1 MKVICHICDMMR
13 ENFSINT
20 FKMKFPGQRKSKHY
34 FPTHARDPLV
44 NQIQQTPKLHRPTIV
59 GVGQTIVDIE
69 ARVDDEFLT
78 RYDLS
83 KGHSLVLEESKA
95 DALYHELV
103 ERGLITHQYPGDT
116 IGNTLHNYSV
126 LADNKSVLL
135 GVMSKNIEVGSYAYR
150 YLCRTSARMN
160 LNHLQT
166 VDGPIGRCYTLI
178 SEDGERTFAINEGHM
193 NKLRPDSI
201 PEEVFDKASA
211 LVVSSYLMRG
221 KPEDPMPQAVQRAIE
236 IAKARS
242 IPVVLT
248 LGTKY
253 VIEGNAEWWQNYM
266 KEHVTVVA
274 MNEEEGAA
282 LTGERDPLLAADKAL
297 QWVDLVLCTAG
308 PVGLYMAG
316 YIDESAKRETELPL
330 LPGNIPEFNKYEFS
344 RAMRKEDCRTPL
356 KVYSHIGPYLGGPL
370 EIKNTNGAGDGALS
384 ALLHD
389 MAANAYH
396 QRNVPNSAKHDQ
408 PYLTY
413 SSLSQVCKYAN
424 RVSYEVL
431 TQHSPRLS
439 RALPEREDSL
449 EEAYWD
455 R

>member
-1 MKVICHICDMMR
+1 
-13 ENFSINT
+13 
-20 FKMKFPGQRKSKHY
+20 MKFPGQRKSKHY

-44 NQIQQTPKLHRPTIV
+44 NQIQQTPKLHRATVV
-59 GVGQTIVDIE
+59 GIGQTIVDIE
-69 ARVDDEFLT
+69 ARVDNEFLEK
-78 RYDLS
+78 YELS

-95 DALYHELV
+95 DALYEELV

-126 LADNKSVLL
+126 LADSKSVLL
-135 GVMSKNIEVGSYAYR
+135 GVMSKKIEVGSFGYR
-150 YLCRTSARMN
+150 YLCRTSSRMN

-178 SEDGERTFAINEGHM
+178 TEDGERTFAINEGHM
-193 NKLRPDSI
+193 NQLLPESI
-201 PEEVFDKASA
+201 PEKVFEKASA

-221 KPEDPMPQAVQRAIE
+221 KPEDPMPKAVQKAIE
-236 IAKARS
+236 YAKAHNV
-242 IPVVLT
+242 PVVLT

-253 VIEGNAEWWQNYM
+253 VIEGNSEWWQEYL
-266 KEHVTVVA
+266 KENVTIVA
-274 MNEEEGAA
+274 MNEDEGEA
-282 LTGERDPLLAADKAL
+282 LTGEKDPLLAANKAL
-297 QWVDLVLCTAG
+297 EWVDLVLCTAG
-308 PVGLYMAG
+308 PIGLYMAG
-316 YIDESAKRETELPL
+316 YTDEPAKRETTLPL

-344 RAMRKEDCRTPL
+344 RAMRKQDCKDPV

-389 MAANAYH
+389 MAANSYH
-396 QRNVPNSAKHDQ
+396 HVNVPNSEKHEHAC
-408 PYLTY
+408 LTY
-413 SSLSQVCKYAN
+413 SSLSQICKYAN

-449 EEAYWD
+449 EETYWD

>member
-1 MKVICHICDMMR
+1 
-13 ENFSINT
+13 
-20 FKMKFPGQRKSKHY
+20 MKFPGQRKSKHY

-44 NQIQQTPKLHRPTIV
+44 NQIRQAPKLYRPTIV

-69 ARVDDEFLT
+69 ARVDDAFLEK
-78 RYDLS
+78 YNLS

-95 DALYHELV
+95 DALYEELV
-103 ERGLITHQYPGDT
+103 EQGLITHQYPGDT

-126 LADNKSVLL
+126 LADSKSVLL
-135 GVMSKNIEVGSYAYR
+135 GVMSKNIQVGSFAYR
-150 YLCRTSARMN
+150 YLCRTSSRMN

-178 SEDGERTFAINEGHM
+178 SQDGERTFAINEGHM
-193 NKLRPDSI
+193 NQLAPDSI
-201 PEEVFDKASA
+201 PEEVFEKASA

-221 KPEDPMPQAVQRAIE
+221 KEGDPMPKAVQKAIDF
-236 IAKARS
+236 AKKHDV
-242 IPVVLT
+242 PVVLT

-253 VIEGNAEWWQNYM
+253 VIEGNAEWWQEYIRDN
-266 KEHVTVVA
+266 VSVVA

-282 LTGERDPLLAADKAL
+282 LTGETDPLAAADKAL
-297 QWVDLVLCTAG
+297 EWVDLVLCTAG
-308 PVGLYMAG
+308 PDGLYMAG
-316 YIDESAKRETELPL
+316 YTEEQVKRETTHDILE
-330 LPGNIPEFNKYEFS
+330 GSIDEFNKFEFS
-344 RAMRKEDCRTPL
+344 RAMRKEDCKQPM

-370 EIKNTNGAGDGALS
+370 EIKNTNGAGDAALS

-389 MAANAYH
+389 MAANSFH
-396 QRNVPNSAKHDQ
+396 QKEVPNSEKHEVRC
-408 PYLTY
+408 LTY
-413 SSLSQVCKYAN
+413 SSLSQICKYAN

-449 EEAYWD
+449 EETYWD

>member
-1 MKVICHICDMMR
+1 
-13 ENFSINT
+13 
-20 FKMKFPGQRKSKHY
+20 MKFPGQRKSKHY

-44 NQIQQTPKLHRPTIV
+44 NQIRQAPKLYRPTIV

-69 ARVDDEFLT
+69 ARVDDAFLEK
-78 RYDLS
+78 YNLS

-95 DALYHELV
+95 DALYEELV
-103 ERGLITHQYPGDT
+103 EQGLITHQYPGDT

-126 LADNKSVLL
+126 LADSKSVLL
-135 GVMSKNIEVGSYAYR
+135 GVMSKNIQVGSFAYR
-150 YLCRTSARMN
+150 YLCRTSSRMN

-178 SEDGERTFAINEGHM
+178 TQDGERTFAINEGHM
-193 NKLRPDSI
+193 NKLSPESI
-201 PEEVFDKASA
+201 PEEVFIKASA

-221 KPEDPMPQAVQRAIE
+221 KKEDQMPQAVQRAIE
-236 IAKARS
+236 FAKKHEV
-242 IPVVLT
+242 PVVLT

-253 VIEGNAEWWQNYM
+253 VIEGNEDWWQEYIRDN
-266 KEHVTVVA
+266 VSVVA

-282 LTGERDPLLAADKAL
+282 LTGEADPLAAADKAL
-297 QWVDLVLCTAG
+297 EWVDLVLCTAG
-308 PVGLYMAG
+308 PDGLYMAG
-316 YIDESAKRETELPL
+316 YTEEEVKRETTHDILE
-330 LPGNIPEFNKYEFS
+330 GSIKEFNKFEFS
-344 RAMRKEDCRTPL
+344 RAMRKDDCKAPM
-356 KVYSHIGPYLGGPL
+356 KVYSYIGPYLGGPL
-370 EIKNTNGAGDGALS
+370 EIKNTNGAGDAALS

-389 MAANAYH
+389 MAANSFH
-396 QRNVPNSAKHDQ
+396 QKEVPSSEKHEVRC
-408 PYLTY
+408 LTY
-413 SSLSQVCKYAN
+413 SSLSQICKYAN

-449 EEAYWD
+449 EETYWD

>member
-1 MKVICHICDMMR
+1 
-13 ENFSINT
+13 
-20 FKMKFPGQRKSKHY
+20 MKFPGQRKSKHY

-44 NQIQQTPKLHRPTIV
+44 NQIQQTPKLHRPIIV
-59 GVGQTIVDIE
+59 GIGQTIVDIE
-69 ARVDDEFLT
+69 ARVDDDFLA
-78 RYDLS
+78 RYELS

-95 DALYHELV
+95 DALYQELV
-103 ERGLITHQYPGDT
+103 DRQLITHQHPGDT

-126 LADNKSVLL
+126 LADSKSVLL
-135 GVMSKNIEVGSYAYR
+135 GVMSKNIEVGSFAYR
-150 YLCRTSARMN
+150 YLCRTSSRMN
-160 LNHLQT
+160 LNHLQM
-166 VDGPIGRCYTLI
+166 VEGSIGRCYTLI
-178 SEDGERTFAINEGHM
+178 SNDGERTFAINEGHM
-193 NKLRPDSI
+193 NQLQPESV

-221 KPEDPMPQAVQRAIE
+221 KPEDPMPKAVARAIE
-236 IAKARS
+236 IAKAKNV
-242 IPVVLT
+242 PVVLT
-248 LGTKY
+248 LGTKW
-253 VIEGNAEWWQNYM
+253 VIEGNQKWWQDYL
-266 KEHVTVVA
+266 KENVTVVA
-274 MNEEEGAA
+274 MNEEEGES
-282 LTGERDPLLAADKAL
+282 LTGESDPLLAADQAL
-297 QWVDLVLCTAG
+297 EWVDLVLCTAG

-316 YIDESAKRETELPL
+316 YTDDAVKRETELPL
-330 LPGNIPEFNKYEFS
+330 LPGNIAEFNKFEFS
-344 RAMRKEDCRTPL
+344 RAMRKQDCNTPV

-396 QRNVPNSAKHDQ
+396 AVNVPNSAKHNM
-408 PYLTY
+408 PFLTY
-413 SSLSQVCKYAN
+413 SSLAQVCKYAN

-439 RALPEREDSL
+439 RSLPEREDSL